1 MPPALI
7 HHYQSFF
14 LFQILAPFLAMCPF
28 GLAVQFKWGVTKQR
42 RSARSSAES
51 EIVAMDEATKATQ
64 ALRLV
69 LEDLSLADTSNP
81 TPVNVDN
88 QATIKW
94 SNNQSTKKLRHLN
107 IRENA
112 IRDVVAFD
120 EIILLFVPGKLNLS
134 DLFPKEF

>member
-1 MPPALI
+1 M
-7 HHYQSFF
+7 
-14 LFQILAPFLAMCPF
+14 
-28 GLAVQFKWGVTKQR
+28 GVTKQR

-81 TPVNVDN
+81 TPVYVDN

-94 SNNQSTKKLRHLN
+94 SHNQSTKKLRHLN

-112 IRDVVAFD
+112 IRDAVAFN
-120 EIILLFVPGKLNLS
+120 EIIPLFVPGKLNLS
-134 DLFPKEF
+134 DLFTKEFKSASHFIALRDLLVIPRVDGGDRFAYI